1 VILDTSIFI
10 EAERGKFDLEGL
22 LESLGEEPVAIA
34 SVTASELLHGVER
47 ASGDDV
53 RFRRHQFVERIVADF
68 PVLPFDLAAARV
80 HARLWASLA
89 GRGLL
94 IGPHDLLVAATA
106 IAIGSPVATLN
117 QKEFKRI
124 PDVALVPTT
133 TFLRSR
139 RR

>member
-1 VILDTSIFI
+1 MILDTSIFI
-10 EAERGKFDLEGL
+10 EAERGRFDLEGL

-47 ASGDDV
+47 ASGDDI

-89 GRGLL
+89 ARGLL